1 MGLLEAFRDPQFRR
15 DLGTN
20 AGQLGQSMS
29 NTAASSVTAPV
40 DAIAWLLRRARIP
53 VPENALGGSEWARQA
68 GLLADVPDGLPKV
81 AGETLGLLAPMAGT
95 QQGAAA
101 VAKGLRQMGENA
113 AAPRTMNPQTGAIV
127 WHGSPHKFD
136 KFDAS
141 KIGTGEGAQA
151 YGHGL
156 YLAESPDVAKS
167 YADDIIGESSFR
179 FNGLPLSEIK
189 PASELELVYLKN
201 LRQYKDRMRA
211 ADATY
216 AETKKAWSDIQKIS
230 EKASFDK
237 GKGSL
242 YKVDLP
248 DDQIA
253 RMLDWELPLSQQSG
267 AIQNIARSADIKT
280 APGSKASGIINAWR
294 EGRDVGVVPKGGDLH
309 HAMTNFGKTE
319 PAAFSEMLRNSGI
332 PGIRYLDEG
341 SRNAGKGT
349 SNFVVFPGNE
359 RLLRILE
366 RNGQALP

>member
-1 MGLLEAFRDPQFRR
+1 
-15 DLGTN
+15 
-20 AGQLGQSMS
+20 
-29 NTAASSVTAPV
+29 
-40 DAIAWLLRRARIP
+40 
-53 VPENALGGSEWARQA
+53 
-68 GLLADVPDGLPKV
+68 
-81 AGETLGLLAPMAGT
+81 MAKP
-95 QQGAAA
+95 AMLN
-101 VAKGLRQMGENA
+101 K
-113 AAPRTMNPQTGAIV
+113 QTGAIV

-156 YLAESPDVAKS
+156 YLAENPKVATEYTKLSAAGGALPSPVRFINGQEVQAGTGAYKAASLLDSMTLPQARKTVQNWLQNARPEEAAYFKEVSDTLAGIQAKS
-167 YADDIIGESSFR
+167 AV
-179 FNGLPLSEIK
+179 K
-189 PASELELVYLKN
+189 
-201 LRQYKDRMRA
+201 
-211 ADATY
+211 
-216 AETKKAWSDIQKIS
+216 QKMP
-230 EKASFDK
+230 
-237 GKGSL
+237 GGSL

-253 RMLDWELPLSQQSG
+253 RMLDWELPLSQQSD

-280 APGSKASGIINAWR
+280 AQGSKASGIINAWR
-294 EGRDVGVVPKGGDLH
+294 EGRDVGVIPKGGDLH

-319 PAAFSEMLRNSGI
+319 PTAFAEMLRSSGI

-359 RLLRILE
+359 RLLKILE